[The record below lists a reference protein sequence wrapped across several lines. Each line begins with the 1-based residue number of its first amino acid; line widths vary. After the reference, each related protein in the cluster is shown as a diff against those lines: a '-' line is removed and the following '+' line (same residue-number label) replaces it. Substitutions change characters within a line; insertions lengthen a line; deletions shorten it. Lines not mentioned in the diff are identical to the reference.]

1 MINLFKNL
9 QAREIRLIVI
19 AFVLLLIL
27 AISFSVSNLYSTY
40 NFSLKKVSKEKS
52 DYEYV
57 YKRAQLLNEPILPK
71 TIIESR
77 IAFIIKV
84 NSQLNEDITNVILSQ
99 KGTDTNLSFTA
110 TNLKSSIIFIEKVN
124 DSSSLSPKNI
134 NYKLNDQSI
143 RASVKFN

>member
-1 MINLFKNL
+1 MV
-9 QAREIRLIVI
+9 AV
-19 AFVLLLIL
+19 
-27 AISFSVSNLYSTY
+27 
-40 NFSLKKVSKEKS
+40 SLKKVSKEKS

-77 IAFIIKV
+77 IAFIIKA

>member
-57 YKRAQLLNEPILPK
+57 YERAQLLNEPILPK

-99 KGTDTNLSFTA
+99 KGIDTNLSFTA

>member
-99 KGTDTNLSFTA
+99 KGIDTNLSFTA

>member
-57 YKRAQLLNEPILPK
+57 YERAQLLNEPILPK

>member
-27 AISFSVSNLYSTY
+27 AISFSISNLYSTY

-84 NSQLNEDITNVILSQ
+84 NSQLNEDITNVIL
-99 KGTDTNLSFTA
+99 LS
-110 TNLKSSIIFIEKVN
+110 LIHI
-124 DSSSLSPKNI
+124 
-134 NYKLNDQSI
+134 
-143 RASVKFN
+143 

>member
-9 QAREIRLIVI
+9 QAREIRLIAI

>member
-9 QAREIRLIVI
+9 QAREIRLIAI

-27 AISFSVSNLYSTY
+27 AISFSISNLYLTY

-99 KGTDTNLSFTA
+99 KGIDTNLSFTA

>member
-9 QAREIRLIVI
+9 QAREIRLIAI

-57 YKRAQLLNEPILPK
+57 YERAQLLNEPILPK

-77 IAFIIKV
+77 IAFIIKA

>member
-9 QAREIRLIVI
+9 QAREIRLIAI

-57 YKRAQLLNEPILPK
+57 YERAQLLNEPILPK